1 MIKLVYISRGLR
13 NYRITFLAWFFLLNK
28 KEIALYVFLE
38 EGKNHDYA
46 LIERLENLGVRFTYF
61 KNLSLYDK
69 EGFKSKW
76 FNIYFSCEL
85 LKKLLS
91 LKPDLI
97 LQEGVGGHGL
107 VSLLVKLFKGSR
119 IIVSYERTEHTER
132 YENRF
137 KRIYKS
143 VYFKFF
149 CWKTFVTSKESKVYV
164 EKLNVQRPIL
174 LPLNAFLPHLKGI
187 KSIDEKL
194 RRVQE
199 FNTFKIIFV
208 GQLIERKGI
217 KSLSHFI
224 NAIEKF
230 SSFNIK
236 IEIIGNGYLE
246 SFINGLTQKTYKKVI
261 VDFKGSM
268 AFNLVQ
274 ERIKDSDILILPTL
288 EDNYALV
295 IQEAIN
301 LNTLPFTTKYN
312 GAWNQLIEPFF
323 NEFYYDLND
332 YQKNVASIEQIFTL
346 KNSELLRNFFE
357 NGQMNSAYRY
367 AKTFSEKIQL

>member
-1 MIKLVYISRGLR
+1 MIKLIYISRGLK
-13 NYRITFLAWFFLLNK
+13 NYRVTFLAWFFLLNRK
-28 KEIALYVFLE
+28 KIDLHVFLE
-38 EGKNHDYA
+38 EGKNHDYT
-46 LIERLENLGVRFTYF
+46 LISRLEKLGVRFTSF
-61 KNLSLYDK
+61 KNLSLCDK
-69 EGFKSKW
+69 EGFKSRW
-76 FNIYFSCEL
+76 FNIYFSYEL

-137 KRIYKS
+137 KRIYKIL
-143 VYFKFF
+143 YFKFF
-149 CWKTFVTSKESKVYV
+149 SWKTFVTSKESKVYV
-164 EKLNVQRPIL
+164 EKLGVQRPIL
-174 LPLNAFLPHLKGI
+174 LPLNAFLPDLKGI

-199 FNTFKIIFV
+199 TNTFKIIFV
-208 GQLIERKGI
+208 GQLIERKGV
-217 KSLSHFI
+217 KSLTHFI
-224 NAIEKF
+224 NAIEDF
-230 SSFNIK
+230 SSFNIS
-236 IEIIGNGYLE
+236 IEIIGSGDLE
-246 SFINGLTQKTYKKVI
+246 SYVKGIAQKNYKKVV
-261 VDFKGSM
+261 VDFKGPM
-268 AFNLVQ
+268 DFTIVQ
-274 ERIKDSDILILPTL
+274 ERIKNSDILILPTL

-312 GAWNQLIEPFF
+312 GAWNQLIEPYF
-323 NEFYYDLND
+323 NEFCYDLND
-332 YQKNVASIEQIFTL
+332 YKKNVAFVEQIFTI
-346 KNSELLRNFFE
+346 KNSELLKNFFE
-357 NGQMNSAYRY
+357 NGKMNSAYRY